1 MRNGPVD
8 MTEADLKLLMV
19 AGMAGDGRAQSAL
32 LSSCAVR
39 LRAYFA
45 RRLAGRDHDVEDLV
59 QDTLIAIHTR
69 RESYDPALPLT
80 AWLYGMA
87 RYKLIDHFRRN
98 GIRATVPIDDVP
110 EAAIEDDGDTVLAR
124 IDVDRLL
131 ATLPAKQAAAI
142 RLTRID
148 GLAVTEAAGRSGQS
162 ETSIKV
168 GVHRGLKKLSVA
180 IKGRRL

>member
-80 AWLYGMA
+80 AWLYGIA

-98 GIRATVPIDDVP
+98 GIRATVPIDDIP
-110 EAAIEDDGDTVLAR
+110 
-124 IDVDRLL
+124 
-131 ATLPAKQAAAI
+131 
-142 RLTRID
+142 
-148 GLAVTEAAGRSGQS
+148 
-162 ETSIKV
+162 
-168 GVHRGLKKLSVA
+168 
-180 IKGRRL
+180 RRLSKMMAIPFWRGSISTACWRHFPPNRQQRSA